1 MARYQA
7 QLLWS
12 EQNPVAVRQFLSQL
26 AETLQCSAEWVD
38 RQTVALPLIHKP
50 SGLLVQV
57 LLEFQRNKSLVVLVT
72 SHEPMGNSAANSK
85 QVLEQMLSLMTKLL
99 PQAQL
104 VYRSDR
110 DGPVFKARS

>member
-1 MARYQA
+1 
-7 QLLWS
+7 
-12 EQNPVAVRQFLSQL
+12 
-26 AETLQCSAEWVD
+26 
-38 RQTVALPLIHKP
+38 
-50 SGLLVQV
+50 
-57 LLEFQRNKSLVVLVT
+57 
-72 SHEPMGNSAANSK
+72 MGNSAANSK